1 MRRWLGGVGVQFS
14 MIFHSY
20 ASPYDSWAL
29 NQYQTICL
37 LCIFFLVFGGL
48 ICSGDISED
57 LRDKFDAV
65 LIAFTSIPFCLL
77 AIVSMDYV
85 MALLQVSELLG
96 VRFVEL
102 GRHP

>member
-1 MRRWLGGVGVQFS
+1 MRRTSGGPGVQSS

-20 ASPYDSWAL
+20 ASPYDSWTL

-48 ICSGDISED
+48 ICSGDITDD

-65 LIAFTSIPFCLL
+65 LVVITSIPFCLL
-77 AIVSMDYV
+77 ALVSTDYV
-85 MALLQVSELLG
+85 MALFQVREPCSWHAVPG
-96 VRFVEL
+96 SSR
-102 GRHP
+102 